1 MTAKPIA
8 SGYRIMRNQN
18 KKVMS
23 TIKKNP
29 MVQSASG
36 MVGDTV
42 VFRTV
47 RGKLQ
52 MANVPGKRT
61 GKASQKQAAVQRKFQ
76 EAAQYAKRQISQ
88 PEFNTLYTSGITGKK
103 HSAYLVA
110 MNDYLIAPTVDSIDA
125 LSYRGAKGDVIVIK
139 AIDDFMVTKVKI
151 VVTNA
156 AGVVIEEGEAGPD
169 LTRTNQWGY
178 KATAANP
185 TLAGTKIRAVA
196 YDRPGN
202 TGTAEI
208 VL

>member
-1 MTAKPIA
+1 
-8 SGYRIMRNQN
+8 
-18 KKVMS
+18 
-23 TIKKNP
+23 
-29 MVQSASG
+29 
-36 MVGDTV
+36 
-42 VFRTV
+42 
-47 RGKLQ
+47 
-52 MANVPGKRT
+52 
-61 GKASQKQAAVQRKFQ
+61 
-76 EAAQYAKRQISQ
+76 
-88 PEFNTLYTSGITGKK
+88 LYTSGITGKK

-110 MNDYLIAPTVDSIDA
+110 MNDYLIAPTVESIDTR
-125 LSYRGAKGDVIVIK
+125 SYRGAKGDVIVVK

-169 LTRTNQWGY
+169 VMRTNQWEY